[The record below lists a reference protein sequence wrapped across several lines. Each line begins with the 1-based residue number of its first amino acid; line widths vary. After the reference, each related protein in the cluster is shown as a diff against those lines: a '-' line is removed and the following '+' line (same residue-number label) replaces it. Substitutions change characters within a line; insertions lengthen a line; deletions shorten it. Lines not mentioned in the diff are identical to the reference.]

1 MMTPERFASLAEAG
15 YNRIPVTRELL
26 ADLDTPLSTY
36 MKLADA
42 PWSFLLESVQ
52 GDEKWGRYSWI
63 GLPCHERIEVRGH
76 VVRRFK
82 DGYPAGATEVA
93 DPLEWIEQFRLRFK
107 VPEEPDN
114 RLNGGLVGYF
124 GYDTVRYIEPRLAGI
139 EKPDPL
145 EIPDILLLVANDL
158 VVFDSFSNTLKL
170 LTYVDPS
177 EENAYGRAQEYLS
190 SLEHQLREQ
199 VLTPERTK
207 AEVVNEPTTED
218 DFFSSFSQ
226 QDYEAAVERIKEYIR
241 AGDLMQC
248 VPSQRM
254 STSCKVSPLVLYR
267 ALRNISPSPYMFYFN
282 FEDHHVVGASPEIL
296 ARVENGQVTVRPIAG
311 TIKRGHNAEEDL
323 VQADALINDPKERA
337 EHVMLIDLGRNDVGR
352 ISEDGSVAVTDTMVI
367 ERYSHVMHITSNVV
381 GTLRKGLGPMDV
393 LRATFPA
400 GTLSGA
406 PKIRALEIIDELEPV
421 KRGIYSGAI
430 GYLAWQGNMDMAIGI
445 RTAVIKDGNLHLQA
459 GAGIV
464 ADSIPEKEWEE
475 TLNKRAAMF
484 KAIELAERGLN
495 I

>member
-1 MMTPERFASLAEAG
+1 M
-15 YNRIPVTRELL
+15 
-26 ADLDTPLSTY
+26 
-36 MKLADA
+36 
-42 PWSFLLESVQ
+42 
-52 GDEKWGRYSWI
+52 
-63 GLPCHERIEVRGH
+63 
-76 VVRRFK
+76 
-82 DGYPAGATEVA
+82 
-93 DPLEWIEQFRLRFK
+93 
-107 VPEEPDN
+107 
-114 RLNGGLVGYF
+114 
-124 GYDTVRYIEPRLAGI
+124 
-139 EKPDPL
+139 
-145 EIPDILLLVANDL
+145 
-158 VVFDSFSNTLKL
+158 
-170 LTYVDPS
+170 TYVDPS
-177 EENAYGRAQEYLS
+177 EDNAYGRAQEYLS
-190 SLEHQLREQ
+190 SLEHQLREH
-199 VLTPERTK
+199 VLTPERVK
-207 AEVVNEPTTED
+207 AESVAEPTTED

-254 STSCKVSPLVLYR
+254 STTCKVSPLVLYR

-282 FEDHHVVGASPEIL
+282 FEDHHIVGASPEIL
-296 ARVENGQVTVRPIAG
+296 ARVEQGQVTVRPIAG
-311 TIKRGHNAEEDL
+311 TIKRGCNPTEDQ
-323 VQADALINDPKERA
+323 VQAEALINDPKERA

-352 ISEDGSVAVTDTMVI
+352 ISEDGSVKVTDTMVI

-495 I
+495 V

>member
-63 GLPCHERIEVRGH
+63 GLPCRERIEVRGH

-82 DGYPAGATEVA
+82 DGYQAGATEVD
-93 DPLEWIEQFRLRFK
+93 DPLEWIEQFRLRFN
-107 VPEEPDN
+107 VPEEPDS

-145 EIPDILLLVANDL
+145 EIPDILLLIANDL
-158 VVFDSFSNTLKL
+158 VVFDNFSSTLKL
-170 LTYVDPS
+170 MTYVDPA
-177 EENAYGRAQEYLS
+177 EDNAYGRAQEYLS
-190 SLEHQLREQ
+190 SLEYLLREQ
-199 VLTPERTK
+199 ILTPERVK
-207 AEVVNEPTTED
+207 AERVSESTTED

-254 STSCKVSPLVLYR
+254 STTCKVSPLVLYR

-282 FEDHHVVGASPEIL
+282 FDDHYVIGASPEIL
-296 ARVENGQVTVRPIAG
+296 ARVEQGQVTVRPIAG
-311 TIKRGHNAEEDL
+311 TIKRGSTPEED
-323 VQADALINDPKERA
+323 QAQAEALINDPKERA

-352 ISEDGSVAVTDTMVI
+352 ISEDGSVTVTDTMVI

-393 LRATFPA
+393 LRAAFPA

-484 KAIELAERGLN
+484 KAVELAERGLGV
-495 I
+495 